1 MRGRLVDLEKVI
13 KEHVAHPL
21 FRFTSTKVQIL
32 TPEELRGRLVDLEK
46 VIKEHVAHPLFRGRS
61 SLKVLK
67 YLLVLKYLTLGTKIS
82 DELKETLPVFVPAYK
97 TWYEAFVV
105 L

>member
-13 KEHVAHPL
+13 KEHVAHTL

>member
-1 MRGRLVDLEKVI
+1 M
-13 KEHVAHPL
+13 
-21 FRFTSTKVQIL
+21 

-67 YLLVLKYLTLGTKIS
+67 YLLVLEYLTLGTKIS
-82 DELKETLPVFVPAYK
+82 DELKVTLPVFVPAYK
-97 TWYEAFVV
+97 TRYAAFVV

>member
-1 MRGRLVDLEKVI
+1 VDLEKVI
-13 KEHVAHPL
+13 KEHVAHTL

-67 YLLVLKYLTLGTKIS
+67 YLLLTYLTLGTKIS
-82 DELKETLPVFVPAYK
+82 DELKVTLPVFVPAYK
-97 TWYEAFVV
+97 TRYEAFVV

>member
-1 MRGRLVDLEKVI
+1 MDLEKVI
-13 KEHVAHPL
+13 KEHVAHNL

-67 YLLVLKYLTLGTKIS
+67 YLLLTYLTLCTKIS
-82 DELKETLPVFVPAYK
+82 DELKVTLPEFVPAYK
-97 TWYEAFVV
+97 TRYEAFVV